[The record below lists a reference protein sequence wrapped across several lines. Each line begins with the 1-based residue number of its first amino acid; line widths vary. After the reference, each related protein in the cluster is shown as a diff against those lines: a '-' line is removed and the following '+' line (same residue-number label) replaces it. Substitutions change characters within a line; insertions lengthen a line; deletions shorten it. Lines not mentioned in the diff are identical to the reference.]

1 MEQEAVH
8 FGEDSIIK
16 SAFHKNKKPININEV
31 DIKRIAL
38 SDKKSLSKDP
48 FKNFIGYRHEG
59 NAFPSPLCIK
69 LPQLNAYAKCFGG
82 NSKYIVNHLFKDE
95 KILKK
100 YLKIW
105 NKIKSLI
112 KKELNSEPVYNDK
125 YIKTKIK
132 IYNDKVYTNFQHNK
146 IPKDNEYC
154 ACLSVILLDSI
165 FVNSNKEYCPQ
176 IFLEECKY
184 AIKDRKIINTIN
196 EDLN

>member
-1 MEQEAVH
+1 MEQEAAH
-8 FGEDSIIK
+8 LGENSIIK
-16 SAFHKNKKPININEV
+16 SAFHKNKKPININKV

-38 SDKKSLSKDP
+38 SDKKSCGKDL
-48 FKNFIGYRHEG
+48 FKYFVGYRYEG

-69 LPQLNAYAKCFGG
+69 LPQMNACDKYYYK
-82 NSKYIVNHLFKDE
+82 NSKYMNHLVKDE

-165 FVNSNKEYCPQ
+165 FVNSNKEYYPK
-176 IFLEECKY
+176 IFLEERKY
-184 AIKDRKIINTIN
+184 AIKDKK
-196 EDLN
+196 

>member
-1 MEQEAVH
+1 MEQETIH
-8 FGEDSIIK
+8 FGENSIIK

-69 LPQLNAYAKCFGG
+69 LPQKNAFAKNFDK
-82 NSKYIVNHLFKDE
+82 NSKYMNHLVKNG
-95 KILKK
+95 KMLKK

-112 KKELNSEPVYNDK
+112 KKELNSEPVYNDT
-125 YIKTKIK
+125 YIKAKIK
-132 IYNDKVYTNFQHNK
+132 SKSMYKFST
-146 IPKDNEYC
+146 
-154 ACLSVILLDSI
+154 
-165 FVNSNKEYCPQ
+165 
-176 IFLEECKY
+176 
-184 AIKDRKIINTIN
+184 
-196 EDLN
+196 

>member
-38 SDKKSLSKDP
+38 SNKKSLSKDS
-48 FKNFIGYRHEG
+48 FKYFIEQRHEG

-69 LPQLNAYAKCFGG
+69 LPQMNTYAKYFDK
-82 NSKYIVNHLFKDE
+82 NSKYMNHLVKDE